1 MPPEGELRP
10 ALEQGLDALGITLDG
25 TGIERLLA
33 YVALLEKWNRVYNL
47 TAVRKPRDMLTLH
60 ILDSLAVLAHVHG
73 SRILD
78 VGSGAGLPGIP
89 LAIARAQWRITLLD
103 ANAKKTRFMR
113 QAVIELGLNNVNVE
127 QARVESYHPG
137 AGFDTV
143 ISRAFASI
151 VDFLRGAGGLCV
163 EGGRLLAMKG
173 RHPQEELQDLPAG
186 YRLAA
191 ISRLT
196 VPGLSSERH
205 LVEIAKG

>member
-1 MPPEGELRP
+1 MRT
-10 ALEQGLDALGITLDG
+10 ALEQGLGALGVSLDEQ
-25 TGIERLLA
+25 GIARLLA
-33 YVALLEKWNRVYNL
+33 YVALLEKWNRAYNL
-47 TAVRKPRDMLTLH
+47 TAVRNPRDMLPRH
-60 ILDSLAVLAHVHG
+60 ILDSLSVLDYIHG

-89 LAIARAQWRITLLD
+89 LAIAREPWRITLLD
-103 ANAKKTRFMR
+103 ANAKKVRFMR

-151 VDFLRGAGGLCV
+151 EDFLRGAGGLCL

-196 VPGLSSERH
+196 VPGLDSERH